1 MNTSVLRSQ
10 LSGMLRRPARSLL
23 TGLSVLVAAFV
34 VIGTVVAY
42 DITSRTTL
50 ETFSATPGGVDLVVS
65 TQGRELSPQQ
75 ARAVRATPGV
85 AAVAGRVDTV
95 LTLGTAASGAELT
108 VSADPGSGPLSAVT
122 TTSGT
127 YPSRTGQIA
136 LHRLTAARL
145 GAGPGSSLLVQT
157 GQPGAAPITV
167 TVTGLVDGGP
177 AGPDQAYAP
186 DTVVAALNGTSDVQR
201 LDIAVSPGTDTA
213 ALMTTLGRQ
222 VSQAPAFG
230 RVSTGD
236 QARLAEAKEAVRG
249 FDDLFAMI
257 AMFVAVAV
265 VAAGLVT
272 TSTFRIVFA
281 QRLRQLALLR
291 AIGAQRGQL
300 VSALAVEGAVVGLLT
315 GTVGVLLATAAGLAV
330 PKIAAAFGRTLLA
343 PEPPLAAGVVVVI
356 GAVLLTA
363 VAVLA
368 PAFAA
373 AGVAPLQAL
382 RSASTSASER
392 GIGAARVV
400 VGGVVAI
407 AAAVLARRTVRAI
420 RADEP
425 SGEVLLSLVGVG
437 ALTFGALIVFGPL
450 LVRPILAGS
459 GWLLRAAGP
468 VGRLAVAG
476 VGGAP
481 RRAAAVAVVV
491 ALGVTLVTGT
501 LVGAGSLRVT
511 ADQKQG
517 AETPTDLI
525 MALADGSKVP
535 AVLARLRADPH
546 FQHVTPFTMGSVDSA
561 GGSHSAIALD
571 LTALPTLADLRT
583 TDGTL
588 TTPGPGQAVLSRHAA
603 ENLNARVGSVVSVGV
618 GRKRTLDVRVTAVLA
633 DEGPLR
639 QDLVLAHADLARASG
654 MTSGVLA
661 DAANGS
667 LEASLAVFRP
677 IAQQVDGQV
686 AVLADARGRN
696 DEIMATLL
704 LAGLGLLG
712 LTVLISV
719 IGVGTTTGLSVLE
732 RTRETGLLRA
742 LGLNRR
748 AVQAMIGIESGLYGV
763 IGSVLGIALG
773 VPFAWLALQALRIEV
788 IFTVPVGWLLLL
800 VTIMVAITMAAGL
813 LPARKAAQVSP
824 VAALATD

>member
-1 MNTSVLRSQ
+1 
-10 LSGMLRRPARSLL
+10 MLRRPARLLL

-34 VIGTVVAY
+34 VTGTVVAY

-65 TQGRELSPQQ
+65 SKGAGLTPRQV
-75 ARAVRATPGV
+75 RAVRTTPGV
-85 AAVAGRVDTV
+85 AAVAGRIDST

-108 VSADPGSGPLSAVT
+108 VSADPGSGPLSAIT

-127 YPSRTGQIA
+127 YPSRAGQIA
-136 LHRLTAARL
+136 LHRLAATRL
-145 GAGPGSSLLVQT
+145 GAGPGSTLLLRT
-157 GQPGAAPITV
+157 GETGAPPIRV

-177 AGPDQAYAP
+177 GGPDQAYAP
-186 DTVVAALNGTSDVQR
+186 DTVVAALIGTSDVQR

-213 ALMTTLGRQ
+213 GLMTKLDSQVRQ
-222 VSQAPAFG
+222 GPAYG
-230 RVSTGD
+230 VVSTGD
-236 QARLAEAKEAVRG
+236 QTRLAEAEQAVRG
-249 FDDLFAMI
+249 FDDLFALI

-291 AIGAQRGQL
+291 AIGARRGQL
-300 VSALAVEGAVVGLLT
+300 VSALAIEGAVVGLLT

-330 PKIAAAFGRTLLA
+330 PRVAAAFGRTLLA
-343 PEPPLAAGVVVVI
+343 PEPPLAAGVAVVI
-356 GAVLLTA
+356 GAGLLTA

-392 GIGAARVV
+392 GIGAPRVV

-407 AAAVLARRTVRAI
+407 AAAVLAWRTVGAI
-420 RADEP
+420 RADEA
-425 SGEVLLSLVGVG
+425 SGGILLSLVGVG
-437 ALTFGALIVFGPL
+437 ALTFGALIVFGPV
-450 LVRPILAGS
+450 LVRPILAAS
-459 GWLLRAAGP
+459 GWVLRGIGP
-468 VGRLAVAG
+468 VGRLAVGG

-491 ALGVTLVTGT
+491 ALGVTLVSGT
-501 LVGAGSLRVT
+501 LVGVDSLRVT
-511 ADQKQG
+511 AEQKQG
-517 AETPTDLI
+517 AETPADLM
-525 MALADGSKVP
+525 MALADGSNVP
-535 AVLARLRADPH
+535 DAVARLRADPH
-546 FQHVTPFTMGSVDSA
+546 FQHITPFALGSVDSA
-561 GGSHSAIALD
+561 GGSYSAIALD
-571 LTALPTLADLRT
+571 LAALPTLARLRT

-588 TTPGPGQAVLSRHAA
+588 TTPGPGQSVLSRQAA
-603 ENLNARVGSVVSVGV
+603 EKLHARVGSVVSLGV
-618 GRKRTLDVRVTAVLA
+618 GQERTLDVRVTAILA
-633 DEGPLR
+633 DAGPLN
-639 QDLVLAHADLARASG
+639 QELVLAPADLARANDV
-654 MTSGVLA
+654 TSGVLA
-661 DAANGS
+661 DAADGS
-667 LEASLAVFRP
+667 LDASLAVFRP

-686 AVLADARGRN
+686 SVLADARSEN
-696 DEIMATLL
+696 DKIMATVL
-704 LAGLGLLG
+704 LAALGLLG

-748 AVQAMIGIESGLYGV
+748 ALQAMIGVEAGLYGV
-763 IGSVLGIALG
+763 IGSVVGIGLSI
-773 VPFAWLALQALRIEV
+773 PFAWLALQALRIKV
-788 IFTVPVGWLLLL
+788 SFTVPVGWLLLL
-800 VTIMVAITMAAGL
+800 VTTMIAITMAAGL
-813 LPARKAAQVSP
+813 LPARKAGRVSP
-824 VAALATD
+824 VAALAAD